1 MGSASDSMTV
11 GGESVCVCVWCV
23 CVCVCVCMCVCVT
36 SCITPSLFLTSRR
49 VCVSRPDEKA
59 QVMW

>member
-11 GGESVCVCVWCV
+11 GERWGV
-23 CVCVCVCMCVCVT
+23 CVCVCVCVCVT